1 MEYIQ
6 SRNICEEDTRKERKD
21 HMEEQKKTID
31 KDELER
37 LSHELT
43 YRRYMMDKGKIRS
56 LFKDIRIPEY
66 IALYSIAQDGEN
78 SSIYGE
84 RTYLKELSE
93 KMELSMRQTSKMV
106 GELRDRGL
114 VTWSHDGNG
123 KDGTY
128 VTITENGRKLLE
140 NQETIVKKFYSR
152 VIDSFGKE
160 NLIRLL
166 ELMKQLETVMSSEI
180 DMLETDTDCYEDE
193 LQE

>member
-1 MEYIQ
+1 
-6 SRNICEEDTRKERKD
+6 
-21 HMEEQKKTID
+21 MEEQNKMID
-31 KDELER
+31 KNELER
-37 LSHELT
+37 LSHEFT

-84 RTYLKELSE
+84 RTYLQELSE
-93 KMELSMRQTSKMV
+93 KMQLSMRQTSKMV
-106 GELRDRGL
+106 GDLRDRGL

-128 VTITENGRKLLE
+128 VTITESGRQLLE
-140 NQETIVKKFYSR
+140 KQETIVKEFYGR

-166 ELMKQLETVMSSEI
+166 HQMKELETVMTREI
-180 DMLETDTDCYEDE
+180 EQMEEAGELED
-193 LQE
+193 